1 MLALA
6 TLHGLLLRILSPP
19 HFHTVVLHTP
29 AGELISA
36 ASDPP
41 RPKDEIH
48 IVVGLS
54 GEVWKET
61 KEGGFGM
68 VDSELGRI
76 IVFPVMETLEDS
88 VESQGEIRSPIMLLA
103 LNATDTVEW
112 EELHNKGTALAA
124 HLAKQLSKFGP
135 LLSSPPA
142 PTSSLKSNKSP
153 LSVTRS

>member
-1 MLALA
+1 LLNDLNLKLEARILLRLHNRSLLSTMLALA

-19 HFHTVVLHTP
+19 NFHTVVLHTP

-61 KEGGFGM
+61 KEAGFGM
-68 VDSELGRI
+68 VDSEVG
-76 IVFPVMETLEDS
+76 
-88 VESQGEIRSPIMLLA
+88 
-103 LNATDTVEW
+103 
-112 EELHNKGTALAA
+112 
-124 HLAKQLSKFGP
+124 
-135 LLSSPPA
+135 
-142 PTSSLKSNKSP
+142 
-153 LSVTRS
+153 

>member
-41 RPKDEIH
+41 RPKDEIY

-68 VDSELGRI
+68 VDSEVGQNHYPHFSHQCCSPSVMRSLGA
-76 IVFPVMETLEDS
+76 FLC
-88 VESQGEIRSPIMLLA
+88 
-103 LNATDTVEW
+103 
-112 EELHNKGTALAA
+112 
-124 HLAKQLSKFGP
+124 
-135 LLSSPPA
+135 
-142 PTSSLKSNKSP
+142 SL
-153 LSVTRS
+153 

>member
-19 HFHTVVLHTP
+19 NFHTVVLHTP

-61 KEGGFGM
+61 KEAGFGM

-76 IVFPVMETLEDS
+76 IVFPVMETSEDS
-88 VESQGEIRSPIMLLA
+88 MESQGEIRSPIMLLA

-112 EELHNKGTALAA
+112 EELHNKGTVLAA
-124 HLAKQLSKFGP
+124 HLAKQLGKFGP
-135 LLSSPPA
+135 LLTSPPT
-142 PTSSLKSNKSP
+142 PTSSLKSNKAP
-153 LSVTRS
+153 LSAIRS